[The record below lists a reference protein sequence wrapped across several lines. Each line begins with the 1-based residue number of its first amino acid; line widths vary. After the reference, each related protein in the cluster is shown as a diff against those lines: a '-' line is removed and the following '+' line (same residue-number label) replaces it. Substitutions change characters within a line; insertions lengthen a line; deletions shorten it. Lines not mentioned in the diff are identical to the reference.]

1 MLYIDT
7 SADEDCFKDPVIPE
21 ALAVYLQKAP
31 QFRGQELLYFYHPMG
46 PVVILGHYQ
55 DVYHEVNF
63 PYLRDHQIGL
73 VRRNPGGGA
82 VFVDPGDLTF
92 VYIDTAQKIKT
103 PKFVHY
109 IQPILGAL
117 RELGIDAH
125 QTGRNDLTYRGQK
138 FSGMAFA
145 QIADRVLY
153 GGTLMFD
160 VDTTMANAVLTP
172 SKSKLA
178 DKGIKSV
185 RSRVTNLKPFI
196 KKTDFSRDDLQALI
210 LKYVRAVNPDIEM
223 RRLTSEEWEAVKRLA
238 SQKLGTHQ
246 WIYGSGLTDYY
257 VDAYFHGVGSFGLGF
272 NVRDHR
278 LADVKI
284 HGDLITMD
292 QAAANWLEAQLA
304 GSQLDQAKIQAV
316 LGQANLDDQ
325 LTAGASRKITVKIMR
340 AVTNHD
346 D

>member
-7 SADEDCFKDPVIPE
+7 SADEDYFKDPVIPE
-21 ALAVYLQKAP
+21 ALAVYLQQAP

-92 VYIDTAQKIKT
+92 VYIDTAPKVKT
-103 PKFVHY
+103 PKFAHY
-109 IQPILGAL
+109 IQPILDAL

-125 QTGRNDLTYRGQK
+125 QTGRNDLTYRGKK

-145 QIADRVLY
+145 QIEDRVLY

-160 VDTTMANAVLTP
+160 VDTAMANAVLTP

-196 KKTDFSRDDLQALI
+196 KSAGFTRDDLQALI
-210 LKYVRAVNPDIEM
+210 LKYVRAVNPDIKT
-223 RRLTSEEWEAVKRLA
+223 RRLTSEEWTAIKRLA
-238 SQKLGTHQ
+238 RQKLGTHQ

-257 VDAYFHGVGSFGLGF
+257 VDAYFHGIGSFGLGF
-272 NVRDHR
+272 NVRDHV
-278 LADVKI
+278 LTDVKV

-292 QAAANWLEAQLA
+292 QSAADRLETRLDGAQP
-304 GSQLDQAKIQAV
+304 DQARLQAV
-316 LGQANLDDQ
+316 LEQAGLDAQ
-325 LTAGASRKITVKIMR
+325 LTAGASQKIAAKIVK
-340 AVTNHD
+340 AVADHD

>member
-7 SADEDCFKDPVIPE
+7 SADEDYFKDPVIPE
-21 ALAVYLQKAP
+21 ALAVYLQQAP

-92 VYIDTAQKIKT
+92 VYIDTAPKVKT
-103 PKFVHY
+103 PKFAHY
-109 IQPILGAL
+109 IQPILDAL

-138 FSGMAFA
+138 FSGMVFA
-145 QIADRVLY
+145 QIEDRVLY

-160 VDTTMANAVLTP
+160 VDTAMANAVLTP

-196 KKTDFSRDDLQALI
+196 KSAGFTRDDLQALI
-210 LKYVRAVNPDIEM
+210 LKYVRAVNPDIKT
-223 RRLTSEEWEAVKRLA
+223 RRLTSEEWTAIKRLA
-238 SQKLGTHQ
+238 RQKLGTHQ

-257 VDAYFHGVGSFGLGF
+257 VDAYFHGIGSFGLGF
-272 NVRDHR
+272 NVRDHV
-278 LADVKI
+278 LTDVKV

-292 QAAANWLEAQLA
+292 QSAADRLETRLDGAQP
-304 GSQLDQAKIQAV
+304 DQARLQAV
-316 LGQANLDDQ
+316 LEQAGLDAQ
-325 LTAGASRKITVKIMR
+325 LTAGASQKIAAKIVK
-340 AVTNHD
+340 AVADHD

>member
-7 SADEDCFKDPVIPE
+7 SADEDYFTDPVIPE
-21 ALAVYLQKAP
+21 ALAVYLQEAP

-92 VYIDTAQKIKT
+92 VYIDTAQKVKT
-103 PKFVHY
+103 PKFAHY
-109 IQPILGAL
+109 IQPILDAL
-117 RELGIDAH
+117 GELGIDAH

-145 QIADRVLY
+145 QIEDRVLY

-160 VDTTMANAVLTP
+160 VDTAMANAVLTP

-196 KKTDFSRDDLQALI
+196 KQAGFTRDDLQALI
-210 LKYVRAVNPDIEM
+210 LKHVRAANPDIEA
-223 RRLTSEEWEAVKRLA
+223 RRLTSDEWAAIKRLA
-238 SQKLGTHQ
+238 KQKLGTHQ

-257 VDAYFHGVGSFGLGF
+257 VDAYFHGIGSFGLGF
-272 NVRDHR
+272 NVRNHG
-278 LADVKI
+278 LVDVKI

-292 QAAANWLEAQLA
+292 QSAADRLESHLDGA
-304 GSQLDQAKIQAV
+304 QLDQGRLQAI
-316 LGQANLDDQ
+316 LEQAGLDDQ
-325 LTAGASRKITVKIMR
+325 LTAGASQEIAAKIMK
-340 AVTNHD
+340 AVADHD

>member
-7 SADEDCFKDPVIPE
+7 SADEDYFKDPVIPE
-21 ALAVYLQKAP
+21 ALAVYLQQAP
-31 QFRGQELLYFYHPMG
+31 QFRGQELLYFYHSMG

-92 VYIDTAQKIKT
+92 VYIDTAPKVKT
-103 PKFVHY
+103 PKFAHY
-109 IQPILGAL
+109 IQPILDAL

-145 QIADRVLY
+145 QIEDRVLY

-160 VDTTMANAVLTP
+160 VDTAMANAVLTP

-196 KKTDFSRDDLQALI
+196 KSAGFTRDDLQALI
-210 LKYVRAVNPDIEM
+210 LKYVRAVNPDIKT
-223 RRLTSEEWEAVKRLA
+223 RRLTSEEWTAIKRLA
-238 SQKLGTHQ
+238 RQKLGTHQ

-257 VDAYFHGVGSFGLGF
+257 VDAYFHGIGSFGLGF
-272 NVRDHR
+272 NVRDHV
-278 LADVKI
+278 LTDVKV

-292 QAAANWLEAQLA
+292 QSAADRLETRLDGAQP
-304 GSQLDQAKIQAV
+304 DQARLQAV
-316 LGQANLDDQ
+316 LEQAGLDAQ
-325 LTAGASRKITVKIMR
+325 LTAGASQKIAAKIVK
-340 AVTNHD
+340 AVADHD

>member
-1 MLYIDT
+1 MLYIDM
-7 SADEDCFKDPVIPE
+7 SKDEDYFKDPVIPE
-21 ALAVYLQKAP
+21 ALSVYLQKAP
-31 QFRGQELLYFYHPMG
+31 QFKGQELLYFYHPMG

-63 PYLRDHQIGL
+63 PYLREHNIGL

-92 VYIDTAQKIKT
+92 VYINTAQKVKT
-103 PKFVHY
+103 PKFAHY
-109 IQPILGAL
+109 IQPILAAL
-117 RELGIDAH
+117 HEVGIDAK
-125 QTGRNDLTYRGQK
+125 QTGRNDLTYQGKK

-145 QIADRVLY
+145 QIKDRVLY

-160 VDTTMANAVLTP
+160 VDTATANAVLTP

-196 KKTDFSRDDLQALI
+196 KQDGFTRDDLKKLI
-210 LKYVRAVNPDIEM
+210 LKHVRVLNPDIQT
-223 RRLTSEEWEAVKRLA
+223 RRLSTAEWADIKKLA
-238 SQKLGTHQ
+238 RKKLGTHQ

-257 VDAYFHGVGSFGLGF
+257 VDAYFHDVGSFGLGF
-272 NVRDHR
+272 DVRDNH

-292 QAAANWLEAQLA
+292 QATA
-304 GSQLDQAKIQAV
+304 
-316 LGQANLDDQ
+316 DQ
-325 LTAGASRKITVKIMR
+325 LEKQLTGQPVIRSDLQESLTSAGLDTLLAPEASAEIADKIVE

-346 D
+346 H

>member
-7 SADEDCFKDPVIPE
+7 SADEDYFKDPVIPE
-21 ALAVYLQKAP
+21 ALAVYLQQAP

-92 VYIDTAQKIKT
+92 VYIDTAPKVKT
-103 PKFVHY
+103 PKFAHY
-109 IQPILGAL
+109 IQPILDAL

-145 QIADRVLY
+145 QIEDRVLY

-160 VDTTMANAVLTP
+160 VDTAMANAVLTP

-196 KKTDFSRDDLQALI
+196 KSAGFTRD
-210 LKYVRAVNPDIEM
+210 
-223 RRLTSEEWEAVKRLA
+223 
-238 SQKLGTHQ
+238 
-246 WIYGSGLTDYY
+246 
-257 VDAYFHGVGSFGLGF
+257 
-272 NVRDHR
+272 
-278 LADVKI
+278 
-284 HGDLITMD
+284 
-292 QAAANWLEAQLA
+292 
-304 GSQLDQAKIQAV
+304 
-316 LGQANLDDQ
+316 
-325 LTAGASRKITVKIMR
+325 
-340 AVTNHD
+340 
-346 D
+346 

>member
-7 SADEDCFKDPVIPE
+7 SADEDYFKDPVIPE

-92 VYIDTAQKIKT
+92 VYIDTAQKVKT
-103 PKFVHY
+103 PKFTHY
-109 IQPILGAL
+109 IQPILDAL
-117 RELGIDAH
+117 RELGIDAQ

-145 QIADRVLY
+145 QIEDRVLY

-196 KKTDFSRDDLQALI
+196 KQPGFSRDDLQALI
-210 LKYVRAVNPDIEM
+210 LKHVRAANPDIET
-223 RRLTSEEWEAVKRLA
+223 RRLTSEEWAAIKRLA
-238 SQKLGTHQ
+238 RQKLGTHQ

-257 VDAYFHGVGSFGLGF
+257 VDTYFHGVGSFGLGF
-272 NVRDHR
+272 NIRNR
-278 LADVKI
+278 ALADVKV

-292 QAAANWLEAQLA
+292 QSAANQLEARLD
-304 GSQLDQAKIQAV
+304 GSQLDQEQLQAI
-316 LGQANLDDQ
+316 LDRANLDDQ
-325 LTAGASRKITVKIMR
+325 LTAGASQEITGKIMK
-340 AVTNHD
+340 AVTDHD

>member
-1 MLYIDT
+1 MIYIDT
-7 SADEDCFKDPVIPE
+7 SEDEEYFKDPVIPE

-31 QFRGQELLYFYHPMG
+31 QFHGQELLYFYHPMG

-63 PYLRDHQIGL
+63 PYLREHNIGL

-92 VYIDTAQKIKT
+92 VYIDTAQKVKT
-103 PKFVHY
+103 PKFAHY
-109 IQPILGAL
+109 IQPILAAL
-117 RELGIDAH
+117 REVGIDAK
-125 QTGRNDLTYRGQK
+125 QTGRNDLTYQGKK

-145 QIADRVLY
+145 QIEDRVLY

-160 VDTTMANAVLTP
+160 VNTAMANAVLTP

-196 KKTDFSRDDLQALI
+196 NRDGFTRDDLQELI
-210 LKYVRAVNPDIEM
+210 LKHVQALNPNIQT
-223 RRLTSEEWEAVKRLA
+223 RRLTTAEWADIKELA
-238 SQKLGTHQ
+238 NKKLGTHQ

-257 VDAYFHGVGSFGLGF
+257 VDTYFHGVGSFGLGF
-272 NVRDHR
+272 NVRDGR
-278 LADVKI
+278 LADAKI
-284 HGDLITMD
+284 HGDLIT
-292 QAAANWLEAQLA
+292 
-304 GSQLDQAKIQAV
+304 LDQATA
-316 LGQANLDDQ
+316 DQ
-325 LTAGASRKITVKIMR
+325 LEKQLTGQPVGRSPLQDTLAQMGLDHLLAAGASAEVAAKIVE
-340 AVTNHD
+340 AVIDHAH
-346 D
+346 

>member
-7 SADEDCFKDPVIPE
+7 SADEEYFKDPVIPE

-31 QFRGQELLYFYHPMG
+31 QFRDQELLYFYHPMG

-92 VYIDTAQKIKT
+92 VYIDTAQKVKT
-103 PKFVHY
+103 PKFAHY
-109 IQPILGAL
+109 IQPILDTL
-117 RELGIDAH
+117 HELGIDAQ
-125 QTGRNDLTYRGQK
+125 QTGRNDLTYQGQK

-145 QIADRVLY
+145 QIEDRVLY

-160 VDTTMANAVLTP
+160 VDTAMANAVLTP

-185 RSRVTNLKPFI
+185 HSRVTNLKPFI
-196 KKTDFSRDDLQALI
+196 KQPGFDRNDLQALI
-210 LKYVRAVNPDIEM
+210 LKHVRMANPNIET
-223 RRLTSEEWEAVKRLA
+223 RRLTDDEWADIQRLA
-238 SQKLGTHQ
+238 RQKLGTHQ

-257 VDAYFHGVGSFGLGF
+257 IDAYFHGIGSFGLGF
-272 NVRDHR
+272 NIRNNC
-278 LADVKI
+278 LMDVKI

-292 QAAANWLEAQLA
+292 QSVADQLEKR
-304 GSQLDQAKIQAV
+304 LDGCRLEQAVIQNTLEQAK
-316 LGQANLDDQ
+316 LDD
-325 LTAGASRKITVKIMR
+325 LLVAGASQEITTKIIK
-340 AVTNHD
+340 AVTDHAD
-346 D
+346 